1 MCGIIAAATE
11 KSVGKLLVQ
20 GLYKMEYRGY
30 DSAGVALHQIDDIA
44 HLRSLGKVKKL
55 ESKMA
60 KEKPKGKIGI
70 AHTRWAT
77 HGKPSEE
84 NAHPHVSN
92 NRVFIVHNG
101 IIENYVALKEQLI
114 KKGYQFNSQTDSE
127 LIAHQLD
134 FFLNQ
139 GSEMLEAMSLLKEKL
154 EGAYA
159 VAAIDLKNESHF
171 YLMRNKSPLL
181 LGQSDSGMFAA
192 SDPLALA
199 DLTSE
204 FIFLEDGDVA
214 EVSAKEYKILDK
226 NQKRAIRK
234 ITTIDVSSEAMGK
247 NGYRHFMEKEIYEQP
262 TAILNTLDGR
272 IGGED
277 VLENIFGEGSN
288 ELLSK
293 VERIQI
299 VAAGTSLHAG
309 RVAANW
315 FSAIAN
321 LPTQI
326 DYASEYRYKN
336 PYVDKN
342 TLFLTISQ
350 SGETADTLGAL
361 RYAKERSY
369 LGSLTICNVP
379 TSSLARESDFVLLT
393 NAGPEIGVASTKAFT
408 TQLTAL
414 MLLSLSLAKAR
425 NLNPR
430 LRGRVVSALRAL
442 PEKINESLELK
453 PKIIKIAKEIAKKD
467 NALFL
472 GRGIFYPIA
481 KEGSLKLKEISYIHA
496 EAYPA
501 GELKHGPLAL
511 IDKNMPVIAL
521 APENELAEKLISNL
535 EEVKARGGKLYVV
548 GNAAGNMKLKA
559 KNLINLPECDFLLTP
574 ILYTVP
580 LQILSYEVAL
590 LRGTDIDQ
598 PRNLAKSVTVEWR
611 IKLSFELTF
620 TLHHSNNDLIFET
633 NRLTDRQLM
642 LFKSSRIL
650 TMTNWSLK
658 ITKV

>member
-30 DSAGVALHQIDDIA
+30 DSAGVALHQENDIA

-55 ESKMA
+55 ESKMI
-60 KEKPKGKIGI
+60 KEKPKGKVGI

-101 IIENYVALKEQLI
+101 IIENYVELKEKLI
-114 KKGYQFNSQTDSE
+114 KQGYQFKSQTDSE

-134 FFLNQ
+134 FLLSKGN
-139 GSEMLEAMSLLKEKL
+139 ELLEAMFLLKEKL
-154 EGAYA
+154 DGAYA
-159 VAAIDLKNESHF
+159 VAAIDLKNEAYF
-171 YLMRNKSPLL
+171 YLMRNKSPLI
-181 LGQSDSGMFAA
+181 LGQSDEGMFAA

-199 DLTSE
+199 DLTNE

-234 ITTIDVSSEAMGK
+234 ITNIDVSSEAMGK

-277 VLENIFGEGSN
+277 VLENIFGEGSS

-321 LPTQI
+321 LPSQI
-326 DYASEYRYKN
+326 DFASEYRYKN

-342 TLFLTISQ
+342 TLLLTISQ

-361 RYAKERSY
+361 RYAKERDY

-379 TSSLARESDFVLLT
+379 TSSIARESDYVLLT

-414 MLLSLSLAKAR
+414 MLLTLSLAKAR

-430 LRGRVVSALRAL
+430 LRSRIVRALRGL
-442 PEKINESLELK
+442 PEIISESLKLK
-453 PKIIKIAKEIAKKD
+453 SKIIKIAKEIAKKD

-481 KEGSLKLKEISYIHA
+481 QEGSLKLKEISYIHA

-511 IDKNMPVIAL
+511 IDKNMPVVAL

-535 EEVKARGGKLYVV
+535 EEVKARGGKLFVV
-548 GNAAGNMKLKA
+548 GNAAGNMKLKP

-598 PRNLAKSVTVEWR
+598 PRNLAKSVTVE
-611 IKLSFELTF
+611 
-620 TLHHSNNDLIFET
+620 
-633 NRLTDRQLM
+633 
-642 LFKSSRIL
+642 
-650 TMTNWSLK
+650 
-658 ITKV
+658 

>member
-30 DSAGVALHQIDDIA
+30 DSAGVALHQVDDIA

-55 ESKMA
+55 ESKMV

-101 IIENYVALKEQLI
+101 IIENYVALNKQLE

-199 DLTSE
+199 DLTNE
-204 FIFLEDGDVA
+204 FVFLEDGDVA

-234 ITTIDVSSEAMGK
+234 ITNIDVSGEAMGK

-336 PYVDKN
+336 PYVDEN
-342 TLFLTISQ
+342 TLLLTISQ

-414 MLLSLSLAKAR
+414 MLLTLSLAKAR

-430 LRGRVVSALRAL
+430 LRGRVVGALRAL
-442 PEKINESLELK
+442 PEKITESLELK
-453 PKIIKIAKEIAKKD
+453 SKIVKIAKEIAKKD

-535 EEVKARGGKLYVV
+535 EEVKARGGKLFVV
-548 GNAAGNMKLKA
+548 GNAAGNMKLKQ
-559 KNLINLPECDFLLTP
+559 KNLINLPECDFLLSP

-598 PRNLAKSVTVEWR
+598 PRNLAKSVTVE
-611 IKLSFELTF
+611 
-620 TLHHSNNDLIFET
+620 
-633 NRLTDRQLM
+633 
-642 LFKSSRIL
+642 
-650 TMTNWSLK
+650 
-658 ITKV
+658 

>member
-55 ESKMA
+55 ESKMV

-101 IIENYVALKEQLI
+101 IIENYVALKEKLI
-114 KKGYQFNSQTDSE
+114 EKGYQFNSQTDSE

-159 VAAIDLKNESHF
+159 VAAIDIKNESHF

-181 LGQSDSGMFAA
+181 LGQSNSGMFAA

-199 DLTSE
+199 DLTKE
-204 FIFLEDGDVA
+204 FVFLEDGDVA
-214 EVSAKEYKILDK
+214 EVSATDYKILDK

-277 VLENIFGEGSN
+277 VLENIFGQGSN
-288 ELLSK
+288 ELLAK

-342 TLFLTISQ
+342 TLLLTISQ

-361 RYAKERSY
+361 RYAKERNY

-414 MLLSLSLAKAR
+414 MLLTLSLAKAR

-430 LRGRVVSALRAL
+430 LRGRVVGALRAL
-442 PEKINESLELK
+442 PEIISESLKLK
-453 PKIIKIAKEIAKKD
+453 TKIIKIAKEIAKKD

-481 KEGSLKLKEISYIHA
+481 QEGSLKLKEISYIHA

-548 GNAAGNMKLKA
+548 GNAAGDMKLKA

-598 PRNLAKSVTVEWR
+598 PRNLAKSVTVE
-611 IKLSFELTF
+611 
-620 TLHHSNNDLIFET
+620 
-633 NRLTDRQLM
+633 
-642 LFKSSRIL
+642 
-650 TMTNWSLK
+650 
-658 ITKV
+658 